1 MRWCLSVET
10 FSGAIL
16 RRGFILPFEL
26 LYLIRT
32 YCFYFNVLI
41 FFFIY
46 FFLLITFIG
55 KDYFNL
61 ELGRDLDEG
70 WYDVLLTFDL
80 VETKTKSLILCFC
93 FGLCF

>member
-1 MRWCLSVET
+1 MLQ
-10 FSGAIL
+10 

-26 LYLIRT
+26 FYLIRT
-32 YCFYFNVLI
+32 YCFCFNVLI
-41 FFFIY
+41 FFSFI

-61 ELGRDLDEG
+61 ELGRDVDEG
-70 WYDVLLTFDL
+70 WYDILLTFDL
-80 VETKTKSLILCFC
+80 VETKTKRWILCFC